1 VAACG
6 GAGAPNPWNAFDP
19 LHDWTIYS
27 VSGDAGALQYY
38 WIIWICIHYELGLGF
53 FKLWQC
59 FSFLH
64 GGDVL
69 SVRAGCRT
77 FHPSLFAE
85 VPWQRGHWCGFC
97 FVLVGLVCAVFVC
110 CFIPLP
116 GSENLI
122 LFSACCNIA
131 ASQQTV

>member
-1 VAACG
+1 MG
-6 GAGAPNPWNAFDP
+6 GLVPPTPGMLLILCMTGPSTPFQEMLVPVSITGSSGFVFTMNW
-19 LHDWTIYS
+19 DW
-27 VSGDAGALQYY
+27 V
-38 WIIWICIHYELGLGF
+38 
-53 FKLWQC
+53 
-59 FSFLH
+59 FSNFGNVFFLH
-64 GGDVL
+64 GGNVL